1 MTADNVSRMSRTAL
15 SAMGETSRSAS
26 APCYLLAYFEEERLC
41 VYAPDS
47 LGAWVGRQ
55 LPEAEELRIEAELHR
70 LRRSGDRVAV
80 LEVCLFTGGER
91 QYMRVLCVA
100 A

>member
-15 SAMGETSRSAS
+15 SAMGETSRSAP
-26 APCYLLAYFEEERLC
+26 AACYLLAYREEERRC
-41 VYAPDS
+41 VYAPDPF
-47 LGAWVGRQ
+47 GAWVGRQ

-70 LRRSGDRVAV
+70 LRRSGDRVGV
-80 LEVCLFTGGER
+80 LEVRLFAGGER
-91 QYMRVLCVA
+91 NCVRVLCVA

>member
-1 MTADNVSRMSRTAL
+1 MSRTVIPVP
-15 SAMGETSRSAS
+15 GE
-26 APCYLLAYFEEERLC
+26 APWTAPAACYLLAYLEEERLC

-47 LGAWVGRQ
+47 LGTWVGRS
-55 LPEAEELRIEAELHR
+55 LPEAEELRIEAELHC
-70 LRRSGDRVAV
+70 LRRSGRRVAV
-80 LEVCLFTGGER
+80 LEVCLFADGER

>member
-15 SAMGETSRSAS
+15 SAMGETPRSAS
-26 APCYLLAYFEEERLC
+26 APYYLLAYLGEERRC

-47 LGAWVGRQ
+47 LGTWVGRS
-55 LPEAEELRIEAELHR
+55 LPEAEELRIEAELHC
-70 LRRSGDRVAV
+70 LRRSGRRVAV
-80 LEVCLFTGGER
+80 LEVCLFADGER